1 MRSHD
6 PVILKG
12 VKESVLESLL
22 VFALLLCIV
31 KISAGA
37 QSEFAKVTYR
47 FIDIEAN
54 WEIHCLDADSK
65 DWGQYCHWL
74 KLRIKLNPVIFV
86 VKNLIAVLVSVML
99 LSCVCTEL
107 LLEIQTR
114 SLQFRE
120 WYWDDYNL
128 QWSRVMSHGG

>member
-22 VFALLLCIV
+22 VFILLLCVV

-47 FIDIEAN
+47 FIDIEAK
-54 WEIHCLDADSK
+54 WQIHCADADSK

-74 KLRIKLNPVIFV
+74 KLRIQPNPGIFAI
-86 VKNLIAVLVSVML
+86 KNLVAVLVSATL
-99 LSCVCTEL
+99 FSCVCAEL
-107 LLEIQTR
+107 LLEIHIR
-114 SLQFRE
+114 SSRFQE

-128 QWSRVMSHGG
+128 QWNRVMSHGG